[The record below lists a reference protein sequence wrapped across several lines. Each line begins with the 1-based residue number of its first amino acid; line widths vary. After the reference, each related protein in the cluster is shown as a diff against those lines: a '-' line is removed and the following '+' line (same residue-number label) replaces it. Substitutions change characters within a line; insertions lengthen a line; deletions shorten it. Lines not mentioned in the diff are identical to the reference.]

1 MSSMKTAAPI
11 VNPIN
16 AEWPFGALTG
26 PDDTKMPEWP
36 LYRMA
41 EEETR
46 YGTVVNIYT
55 RVGHKPYVSSLPV
68 HERTLDETR
77 AEAHKRLRGT
87 IEGG

>member
-1 MSSMKTAAPI
+1 MSNMKPAAPI

-26 PDDTKMPEWP
+26 PDDTKLQKWP

-41 EEETR
+41 EEETC
-46 YGTVVNIYT
+46 YGVVVNIYT
-55 RVGHKPYVSSLPV
+55 RVGHKPYVWALPV

-77 AEAHKRLRGT
+77 TEAHKRLSVA
-87 IEGG
+87 IEGS